1 MHAFRKAWVFLY
13 LSTFSFFSL
22 LRHISTHVVQR
33 AISADGASLVQIV
46 HLAHYR
52 SNAARAET
60 RSAAPDELSERAEEL
75 ALREGSLEREEMG
88 EYADDHQ
95 ELLCRVAL
103 HEREER
109 GVKHIRA
116 FDLVCVL
123 SEEEHTLVDQLA
135 DNEAQDL
142 AQITTRDQF
151 LFFFLCKKKVT
162 RVRRRL
168 QVPVGRG
175 NAYLECL
182 LAGFIRS
189 FVYHLIVLC
198 PREMFVLERIES
210 ALFGYRQLE

>member
-13 LSTFSFFSL
+13 LGTFSFFSL

-52 SNAARAET
+52 SDAARAET
-60 RSAAPDELSERAEEL
+60 RSAAPNELSERAEEL

-88 EYADDHQ
+88 KYTNDHQ

-151 LFFFLCKKKVT
+151 LFFFFCVKKKS
-162 RVRRRL
+162 RGSGGGYKCL
-168 QVPVGRG
+168 WDVGMRTS
-175 NAYLECL
+175 NACSPGLLEVSS
-182 LAGFIRS
+182 I
-189 FVYHLIVLC
+189 I
-198 PREMFVLERIES
+198 
-210 ALFGYRQLE
+210 